1 VVRKLNTTLSL
12 QQSEIANKKAGAA
25 NRLAKDAYTQTQY
38 ARKQNTVLMT
48 FTVATIFFVSLPYRP
63 TQQLRLIESFQLPLS
78 FLSSLFALD
87 AEAFSKTRSPM
98 AKARSGGTAKTTQ
111 VIDKG
116 RLGGHLGYRRS
127 RTKLGDQELGTMTRS
142 EGN

>member
-12 QQSEIANKKAGAA
+12 QQSEIANKQAGAA
-25 NRLAKDAYTQTQY
+25 NRLAKDACTQTQY

-63 TQQLRLIESFQLPLS
+63 TQQLRLTESFQLPLS

-87 AEAFSKTRSPM
+87 AEAFSKTPSLVFL
-98 AKARSGGTAKTTQ
+98 
-111 VIDKG
+111 VICKSL
-116 RLGGHLGYRRS
+116 RYENH
-127 RTKLGDQELGTMTRS
+127 EF
-142 EGN
+142 E